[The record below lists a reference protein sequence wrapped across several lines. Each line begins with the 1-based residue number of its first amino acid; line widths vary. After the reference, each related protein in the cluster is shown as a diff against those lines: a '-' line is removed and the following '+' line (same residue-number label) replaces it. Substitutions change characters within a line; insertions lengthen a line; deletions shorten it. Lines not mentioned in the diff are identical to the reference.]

1 MYGYRLYGL
10 TVTSNV
16 AIAGLTA
23 TAAPSPD
30 LHIHLEAEAEPFPPL
45 PLANPY
51 YQSPAHDHNGQPTL
65 TVWTNTSESEYWF
78 RYGDGTTFWLTLSP
92 PQIRA
97 TWPAPLTLEDTVTYL
112 VGPVLAFLLRWQ
124 GILCLHGSVVQM
136 GAGAIA
142 FVGAAGAGKSTT
154 AAFLSQ
160 AGYPVLSDDVVVIH
174 QPQSPHVAP
183 GYPRLRLWRSS
194 VELLYGTPDA
204 LPRIVPTHPTWDKQY
219 LDLSQSSQQFQP
231 EPVPL
236 RRIYILGPRSPLHS
250 TLTPIT
256 PAAAVL
262 ALTPHSSVPYLLNK
276 TMRRQEFLALS
287 QVIRQTTCAILSV
300 ASNLHDSAQL
310 MTLISDPFPQ

>member
-1 MYGYRLYGL
+1 MYGYSLYGL

-16 AIAGLTA
+16 AIAGLTT

-45 PLANPY
+45 PQAAPY
-51 YQSPAHDHNGQPTL
+51 YQSPAHQDNGQPSL
-65 TVWTNTSESEYWF
+65 IVWANLLGSEFWF

-97 TWPAPLTLEDTVTYL
+97 TWSAPLTLDDTVTYL
-112 VGPVLAFLLRWQ
+112 VGPVLAFFLRWQ

-136 GAGAIA
+136 GEGAIA
-142 FVGAAGAGKSTT
+142 FVGSAGAGKSTT
-154 AAFLSQ
+154 AALLSQ
-160 AGYPVLSDDVVVIH
+160 AGYPVLSDDVAVIH
-174 QPQSPHVAP
+174 QPQTPHVAP

-194 VELLYGTPDA
+194 VELLYGRPDA

-219 LDLSQSSQQFQP
+219 LDLTQSSQQFQRDP
-231 EPVPL
+231 IPL
-236 RRIYILGPRSPLHS
+236 QRIYILGPRSHRHS

-256 PAAAVL
+256 PAAALL
-262 ALTPHSSVPYLLNK
+262 ALTPHSSVSYLLTK

-287 QVIRQTTCAILSV
+287 QVIRQTSCAILSV
-300 ASNLHDSAQL
+300 ASNLRDAEQL
-310 MTLISDPFPQ
+310 MTLIAAPSPQ